1 MIDWKKNWD
10 LNTKVT
16 FKVSVLWVFFK
27 TDLFSFSWQNRYF
40 VEIDFDEIV
49 IIDSSHHVGY
59 SPIFDESFEFQ
70 INLPELALVR
80 FAVLDDDYIGDEFI
94 GQYTIP
100 FDCMQTG
107 LFQGWRFLIFFFNI
121 WKCHHKKIQLL
132 KSVNHYMH
140 IID

>member
-1 MIDWKKNWD
+1 MG
-10 LNTKVT
+10 
-16 FKVSVLWVFFK
+16 FFLKLICFHFPDK
-27 TDLFSFSWQNRYF
+27 TGILLKL
-40 VEIDFDEIV
+40 ILMKLLV
-49 IIDSSHHVGY
+49 IIDSSCYVGY

-107 LFQGWRFLIFFFNI
+107 LFQG
-121 WKCHHKKIQLL
+121 
-132 KSVNHYMH
+132 
-140 IID
+140 

>member
-1 MIDWKKNWD
+1 MICFHFPDKRGILLKLILMKNFQ
-10 LNTKVT
+10 K
-16 FKVSVLWVFFK
+16 F
-27 TDLFSFSWQNRYF
+27 
-40 VEIDFDEIV
+40 V
-49 IIDSSHHVGY
+49 IIDSFHYVGY

-107 LFQGWRFLIFFFNI
+107 LYSLTFFRVEDFFTYEEICCNLAILSFL
-121 WKCHHKKIQLL
+121 
-132 KSVNHYMH
+132 M
-140 IID
+140 

>member
-1 MIDWKKNWD
+1 MSIG
-10 LNTKVT
+10 
-16 FKVSVLWVFFK
+16 FFERFFK
-27 TDLFSFSWQNRYF
+27 ILNLSIKINFKYSVSFFFFTFFNYLVCIFFLKILLDYCVHVFQKF
-40 VEIDFDEIV
+40 V
-49 IIDSSHHVGY
+49 IIGSFVYIGY

-107 LFQGWRFLIFFFNI
+107 L
-121 WKCHHKKIQLL
+121 
-132 KSVNHYMH
+132 SS
-140 IID
+140 

>member
-1 MIDWKKNWD
+1 M
-10 LNTKVT
+10 NTKVT
-16 FKVSVLWVFFK
+16 FKVSVLWFFFLKLICFHFPDK
-27 TDLFSFSWQNRYF
+27 TGILLKL
-40 VEIDFDEIV
+40 ILMKLLV
-49 IIDSSHHVGY
+49 IIDSSHYVGY

-107 LFQGWRFLIFFFNI
+107 LFQG
-121 WKCHHKKIQLL
+121 
-132 KSVNHYMH
+132 
-140 IID
+140 